1 MCVERAGDEAHLH
14 KPLHNVER
22 LLAILD
28 AEYTFQSYDA
38 ADPRAG
44 VDIVCVT
51 TVPGFTWTERCT
63 GSKPEE

>member
-1 MCVERAGDEAHLH
+1 MCIERIGDEPILH
-14 KPLHNVER
+14 KLIHNAECP
-22 LLAILD
+22 LAILD
-28 AEYTFQSYDA
+28 TEYAFQSYDA

-51 TVPGFTWTERCT
+51 TVPGFAWTERCT